1 MESEIIPPKVHISMK
16 IVREDGNY
24 RDPHLIV
31 RFPVIAPSVNMSI
44 PTIIDP
50 MALFITAVMGFS
62 LRYRPVIKVKSDNCC
77 SLEGKGRK
85 NN

>member
-1 MESEIIPPKVHISMK
+1 METEIIPPKVHISMK

-50 MALFITAVMGFS
+50 MTPFK
-62 LRYRPVIKVKSDNCC
+62 R
-77 SLEGKGRK
+77 
-85 NN
+85 

>member
-1 MESEIIPPKVHISMK
+1 MKTEIIPPKVHISMK

-50 MALFITAVMGFS
+50 MALFI
-62 LRYRPVIKVKSDNCC
+62 R
-77 SLEGKGRK
+77 RK
-85 NN
+85 REKK